1 VPIQTVPP
9 AEPLASFLPVKP
21 IDYEIL
27 FVLFR
32 RELHGYA
39 MVKAISDRT
48 DGRVRL
54 EPSNLYRRIRRLM
67 QDGLVE
73 ESEERPAPELDDERR
88 RYYSLTRLGRSVL
101 AAEARRMRALVLEA
115 EDSLLIPAS

>member
-1 VPIQTVPP
+1 VRIRTVPP
-9 AEPLASFLPVKP
+9 AEPSATFLPLKP

-39 MVKAISDRT
+39 MVKAIADRT

-88 RYYSLTRLGRSVL
+88 RYYSLTGLGRSVL
-101 AAEARRMRALVLEA
+101 AAEATRMRALVLEA